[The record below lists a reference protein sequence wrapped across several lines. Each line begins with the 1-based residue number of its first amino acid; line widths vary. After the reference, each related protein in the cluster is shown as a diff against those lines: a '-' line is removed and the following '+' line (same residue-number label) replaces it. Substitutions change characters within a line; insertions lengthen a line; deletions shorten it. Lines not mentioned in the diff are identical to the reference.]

1 MHILCPASQHHWVKN
16 SSFLPSRHG
25 FQLKLIKTIA
35 FFSFFLPLLVEGA
48 YALEKSKAAATSKP
62 QSVKSETSE
71 KRQVLLSGDEVEKNK
86 KLLQR
91 AIRDLDS
98 FRLTFK
104 NIAVHKDYTS
114 RILLI
119 EEADKYIEKHV
130 DPLINSPM
138 MHVSETLDMVMY
150 LEFFK
155 AYMYF
160 EAGNYDKYSSTIKKM
175 MEEYGR
181 EHLGISIG
189 PFNAEFT
196 TIGEGIIK
204 LDKKLP

>member
-1 MHILCPASQHHWVKN
+1 M
-16 SSFLPSRHG
+16 
-25 FQLKLIKTIA
+25 
-35 FFSFFLPLLVEGA
+35 
-48 YALEKSKAAATSKP
+48 AAVTAES
-62 QSVKSETSE
+62 QSVRNRSQAEVSG
-71 KRQVLLSGDEVEKNK
+71 KRQVLQSGDEIEKNK

-98 FRLTFK
+98 FRVSFK
-104 NIAVHKDYTS
+104 NIGIHKDYSS

-119 EEADKYIEKHV
+119 EEASKYIDKHV
-130 DPLINSPM
+130 DPLIDTPLMNVP
-138 MHVSETLDMVMY
+138 ETLDMVMY

-160 EAGNYDKYSSTIKKM
+160 EAGDYESYNTVINKM
-175 MEEYGR
+175 RGKYGR

-189 PFNAEFT
+189 PFNPEFR

-204 LDKKLP
+204 LDEKLPEAGP